1 MKLTKFLRD
10 QGYDLIEGPVRNHKP
25 LQLWL
30 KQIFNETELYYASV
44 DQAFKSAITLD
55 EIENP
60 ALNFD
65 SSKKDNYAFNIGI
78 TLLEEILKSLG
89 LGSFELSAKIKS
101 GKTVTISYDNSIT
114 KEYAIGNI
122 ESYLSS
128 ADFIHPNPSLLKNA
142 NRNNILVI
150 TGIVFAKNLVVSI
163 ETDFS
168 LDAAL
173 VASLN
178 NIADGKLDFT
188 MSSGNKLKMVSSG
201 NSFFPIAVKASRIDY
216 DKSVFKKLILVTDN
230 RNFF

>member
-60 ALNFD
+60 ALNVD

-122 ESYLSS
+122 VSYLSS

>member
-60 ALNFD
+60 ALNVD